1 MMGSWR
7 LKVPVSPEP
16 GLGRQATQPRG
27 PPGRWFKLASPLEFD
42 SGQRSGHGVG
52 EKLPTRPGRSH
63 AVLRAPSSALS
74 GAERGELVEEVACE
88 RGLKVAVG
96 FQPARAEGKVSGR
109 RQQDEQGLG
118 GPVRRVRRVRLRG

>member
-1 MMGSWR
+1 MMGHWR

-27 PPGRWFKLASPLEFD
+27 PPGRRFKLASPLEFD

-52 EKLPTRPGRSH
+52 EKLPTRAFSRGAESTKQCL
-63 AVLRAPSSALS
+63 VW
-74 GAERGELVEEVACE
+74 AERGEFVEEVACE

-96 FQPARAEGKVSGR
+96 FQSREQRERFQAGGGRMSRAWVGR
-109 RQQDEQGLG
+109 
-118 GPVRRVRRVRLRG
+118 